1 MSRKRLGEILIDRHI
16 ISEEQLQAAIRMQR
30 ESNDSLGNVLIKQGL
45 AREVDVVE
53 ALSEQQGIPFLDLD
67 AYEIDA
73 QLVRSLGSELSRS
86 CCAVPLYRMGDAVT
100 VAMAE
105 PLNLEQ
111 VDAIAKGMRAQVNP
125 VFGAP
130 SSIQQ
135 VLDGVFGASDE
146 ISAAIESIDPKELE
160 QYAPVED
167 EDEAEQVVSIQED
180 RNPVVR
186 IVRAILNEAIER
198 NATDIHIEPSEKHL
212 DIRMRIDGML
222 VKQASP
228 PESLHAGIVSRIKV
242 LANMDIAERRVPQS
256 GRIRYEAKDKAY
268 DLRISCF
275 PTLYGENI
283 VIRLLHR
290 ESSLLALDGL
300 RFTREELQIIKR
312 ALDCAN
318 GIILVTGPT
327 GSGKTT
333 TLYAALS
340 ALNDPSRK
348 IHTLED
354 PVEYRVPGIRQTQVN
369 PKIDLTF
376 AKSLR
381 ELLRQ
386 DPDVIMVGEIRDV
399 ETAEIAIHASL
410 TGHLV
415 LSTLHTNTAA
425 GSLVRLQNMGIEPY
439 LVASSL
445 RLVIAQRLIRLLCPA
460 CKEKDG
466 DSDAVKVRFNLDRN
480 TPPLAKSVGCRECN
494 HVGYKGRRAIYE
506 LLTPTHELQA
516 LLIKNAPAA
525 DIEREAR
532 REGLVPLRDR
542 GMEVALAGETTVA
555 EVLRVT

>member
-1 MSRKRLGEILIDRHI
+1 MSRKRLGEILVDRHI

-67 AYEIDA
+67 AYEIDP
-73 QLVRSLGSELSRS
+73 QLVRALGSELTRD

-100 VAMAE
+100 VAMGE

-111 VDAIAKGMRAQVNP
+111 VDRIAKGLRAQVNA

-135 VLDGVFGASDE
+135 VLDSVFGASDE

-160 QYAPVED
+160 QYAPAED
-167 EDEAEQVVSIQED
+167 EEGAEQVVSIQED

-198 NATDIHIEPSEKHL
+198 NATDIHIEPGESHL

-228 PESLHAGIVSRIKV
+228 PDTLHAGIVSRIKV

-300 RFTREELQIIKR
+300 RFRPEELQIIKR
-312 ALDCAN
+312 ALACAN
-318 GIILVTGPT
+318 GILLVTGPT

-340 ALNDPSRK
+340 ELNDPSRK

-445 RLVIAQRLIRLLCPA
+445 RLVIAQRLIRLLCPT
-460 CKEKDG
+460 CKEKDS
-466 DSDAVKVRFNLDRN
+466 DSDAVKARFNLDPS
-480 TPPLAKSVGCRECN
+480 TPPLSKSVGCRECN
-494 HVGYKGRRAIYE
+494 NVGYKGRRAIYE
-506 LLTPTHELQA
+506 LLTPTYELQA
-516 LLIKNAPAA
+516 LLLKNAPAA